1 MNLLLTIKK
10 SAKIISAF
18 LLFFF
23 ATLPALQA
31 ENFAIKF
38 SGASQNIDLGSNA
51 AVLGKNF
58 SIVLWVKPQNASSWH
73 MAIGNHSGG
82 MNARAPWITIQAET
96 NVEFGFGTGTDRIVK
111 KTDNIL
117 NAGQWNHMAMTY
129 NGTKLTL
136 YVNGEEKNSIS
147 TTATP
152 AQTAVRYIGG
162 CCDEYFSGTIDEV
175 SIWNSTLT
183 ATNIQNLMY
192 THPAETASGLLH
204 YFNFENNTIDQV
216 SKNTATNNGGT
227 FELNEEMTPM
237 SLVQIYPFQ
246 MGINSAAP
254 GETNTFLGA
263 ANIRTINRIQPL
275 SLNSL
280 NIKITG
286 TANIS
291 SVKSIKLWSSGNSS
305 VFFNRTL
312 VAEFST
318 ISPEM
323 QLAVNHELV
332 QGDNYLWITADI
344 DANSATDQTLDI
356 EINSATFSNSET
368 LVPANK
374 SPEGYTRI
382 VTNSKKA
389 IRFNGTSNSYADFG
403 TRAVAAPNNFTL
415 EFDIY
420 PASTSTRFQGV
431 IGNDPGSANT
441 RALSVYVTNTTALE
455 IGFGTNAWNPSTTP
469 SLLRLNRWNHVA
481 VSFDGTDLK
490 VYIDGVLKFTDSR
503 YAGKT
508 PVSTPI
514 RYIGKTTDT
523 FEGMLDE
530 IRIWNVARTAEEIE
544 QNRKNTLAGTES
556 GLIGYWN
563 FDGATNPV
571 PDLSANDNHA
581 TVYGATFESNG
592 FEAASANPS
601 INKLEVGSIRYAA
614 PEVNVTASTPGRL
627 EWKVI
632 SADRQINLYS
642 FLHREY
648 YITQGQTDIPHA
660 GVPFTFSAPALPNG
674 SYKIYAVLYTENAQT
689 ALFSST
695 AFTVTE
701 GIQEWDTHLINSVN
715 REKPHATMVSFD
727 NVNQL
732 RTLSRE
738 ASPWVQS
745 LNGNWKFKWVERPDL
760 APEGF
765 EATDYDISSWNT
777 IPVPGNWERN
787 GYGYPIYVNARYPFP
802 ANPPYAPKNYNPVGA
817 YKHTF
822 NVDASWVADRN
833 VIIHFGSINSAAYLW
848 INGKYVGYS
857 EDTKTPA
864 EWDITEYLVAGENE
878 LALKV
883 YRWSSGS
890 YLECQDFWRMSG
902 IQRDV
907 YLHAVPR
914 THIRDFFVKGGL
926 DSNYQNGILTVD
938 VEIED
943 KRENT
948 LAAQY
953 EVEMSLLDTMGN
965 VITKQNKA
973 ITYNPE
979 NINTISFEAQIANPA
994 KWTAETPNLYQLA
1007 LTLKDNAGKT
1017 LQVVGSKTGFRSIE
1031 IKNAQV
1037 LVNGQPVLFK
1047 GFDRVEVDEHNG
1059 QVVNRGTMLKDI
1071 LLMKQ
1076 NNVNAVRTA
1085 HYPNDPYWYELCDKY
1100 GLYMVDEANI
1110 ESHGMGYGDAS
1121 LAKVPSWEAAH
1132 IYRLRN
1138 MVERDKNHPAI
1149 IFWSMGNEAGDGV
1162 NFAAGYN
1169 WIHNRD
1175 NTRPVQY
1182 ERAIEGANTDIMC
1195 PMYPSPGEVENYG
1208 KNTNKTK
1215 PYIMCEY
1222 NHAMGNSMGQLVDYW
1237 NIIEKY
1243 PNLQGGFIW
1252 DWVDQGLAETDSQNN
1267 KYWGWGG
1274 DYEPSGVSHDGNFLM
1289 NGVLNPD
1296 RTGKPSLMEV
1306 KKVYQNIKFFGA
1318 NLLNGTFLI
1327 KNEFFFTN
1335 LNKFDIHWKIKAGE
1349 TLVKS
1354 GIIQS
1359 PDIAAR
1365 SSKQFAIDYSD
1376 IVPVPGSE
1384 YFIYF
1389 SAVTR
1394 QSENLV
1400 PAGHEIAFS
1409 QIKLPVYEDVAS
1421 TPLSGMS
1428 SFTVSNTSSAVTIT
1442 GEKFKVVLSK
1452 VSMNMSSYEFNG
1464 KNYISLGA
1472 IPEFWRAPT
1481 DNDFGNNM
1489 QNRCT
1494 VWKNTALSKTN
1505 KSTQVEQISEK
1516 ELRVTFTYTVTNV
1529 SSTYRTIY
1537 TIFGNGEVVVDNSFE
1552 YGGTNLPYLPRFGM
1566 RFELSQELENVKYFG
1581 EGPFENYWDRKEASM
1596 VDVYENTVTG
1606 MFENYT
1612 SATENGNRT
1621 DTRWLALTADNGEGL
1636 LFSGMNTFDFS
1647 VLHNS
1652 IADLT
1657 QSYRGQIHK
1666 NQIVARPGVYLNID
1680 YKQTGVGGIDS
1691 WGAWPMDKYILK
1703 AGNYAY
1709 KFKISPV
1716 EGNADY
1722 QRISVRKYDRNTALP
1737 ATLPAMEVYAH
1748 PNPVKDMLHITL
1760 PETGAEKFS
1769 VKMIGTD
1776 GSLKYHETLNGSNN
1790 SIDMSSMGKG
1800 IYLLY
1805 IEATGFQTKVIKV
1818 SKN

>member
-1 MNLLLTIKK
+1 MNLLLSIKK
-10 SAKIISAF
+10 SIKNISAF
-18 LLFFF
+18 IIIFF
-23 ATLPALQA
+23 ATLPTLQA

-38 SGASQNIDLGSNA
+38 SGTSQNIDLGSFA
-51 AVLGKNF
+51 PVLNKNF
-58 SIVLWVKPQNASSWH
+58 SIVLWVKPQNAISWH
-73 MAIGNHSGG
+73 MVIGNHSGG
-82 MNARAPWITIQAET
+82 INARAPWITIQAET

-111 KTDNIL
+111 KSDNVL
-117 NAGQWNHMAMTY
+117 NTGQWNHLALTY
-129 NGTKLTL
+129 NGAKLIL
-136 YVNGEEKNSIS
+136 YVNGVEKSSVNSS
-147 TTATP
+147 ATP
-152 AQTAVRYIGG
+152 AQTPLNYIGG
-162 CCDEYFSGTIDEV
+162 CCDEYFSGMIDEV

-192 THPAETASGLLH
+192 NQPDETTSGLLH
-204 YFNFENNTIDQV
+204 YFNFEKNTIDQV
-216 SKNTATNNGGT
+216 SKNTATNNGGS
-227 FELNEEMTPM
+227 FELNEEMEPM
-237 SLVQIYPFQ
+237 SVVQIYPFQ
-246 MGINSAAP
+246 MGISSASP
-254 GETNTFLGA
+254 GETNVFLGA
-263 ANIRTINRIQPL
+263 ANILTVNRIQPISL
-275 SLNSL
+275 HSLNL
-280 NIKITG
+280 NING

-291 SVKSIKLWSSGNSS
+291 SVNSIKLWRSGNSS
-305 VFFNRTL
+305 EFFNRTL
-312 VAEFST
+312 VAEFSN
-318 ISPEM
+318 ISSEM
-323 QLAVNHELV
+323 HLAVNHELIE
-332 QGDNYLWITADI
+332 GDNYFWITADI
-344 DANSATDQTLDI
+344 DANAAIEKILDI

-368 LVPANK
+368 IDPANK

-382 VTNSKKA
+382 VTKSKKA
-389 IRFNGTSNSYADFG
+389 IRFYGTSSSYADFG
-403 TRAVAAPNNFTL
+403 TRAVVAPNNFTL

-420 PASTSTRFQGV
+420 PTLNSTRFQGV
-431 IGNDPGSANT
+431 IGNDQGSVNT
-441 RALSVYVTNTTALE
+441 RALSVYITNATALE
-455 IGFGTNAWNPSTTP
+455 IGFGTNAWNPVTTP
-469 SLLRLNRWNHVA
+469 SLLRLNAWNHVA
-481 VSFDGTDLK
+481 ITFDGNSMK
-490 VYIDGVLKFTDSR
+490 VYIDGVLKYTDTR

-508 PVSTPI
+508 PFPTPI
-514 RYIGKTTDT
+514 RYLGKTTDT

-530 IRIWNVARTAEEIE
+530 IRIWNVVRTAEEIE
-544 QNRKNTLAGTES
+544 QNRKKTLSGTES

-563 FDGATNPV
+563 FDDATNPV

-592 FEAASANPS
+592 YEAVSTNPM
-601 INKLEVGSIRYAA
+601 INTLEVNNICKAV
-614 PEVNVTASTPGRL
+614 PEVSVITNTPGRI
-627 EWKVI
+627 EWKI
-632 SADRQINLYS
+632 IASNRQINMYS

-648 YITQGQTDIPHA
+648 HISEGSINIPYA
-660 GVPFTFSAPALPNG
+660 GVPYTFNAPAIPNG
-674 SYKIYAVLYTENAQT
+674 SYKIYAILYTENAKT
-689 ALFSST
+689 ALFSSP

-701 GIQEWDTHLINSVN
+701 GVKEWDTHLINSVN
-715 REKPHATMVSFD
+715 REKPHATLVSFD
-727 NVNQL
+727 NINQL

-738 ASPWVQS
+738 NSPWVQS

-760 APEGF
+760 SPEGF
-765 EATDYDISSWNT
+765 EAKDYDISSWST

-817 YKHTF
+817 YKHKF
-822 NVDASWVADRN
+822 NVDASWLSDRN
-833 VIIHFGSINSAAYLW
+833 VLIHFGSINSAAYLW
-848 INGKYVGYS
+848 INGQYVGYS

-864 EWDITEYLVAGENE
+864 EWDITQYLVAGENE

-883 YRWSSGS
+883 FRWSSGS

-914 THIRDFFVKGGL
+914 THIRDFFVKAGL
-926 DSNYQNGILTVD
+926 DSKYQNGILSVD

-943 KRENT
+943 KRENAT
-948 LAAQY
+948 AAQY
-953 EVEMSLLDTMGN
+953 EIEMSLLDTLGN
-965 VITKQNKA
+965 IVITQNKT
-973 ITYNPE
+973 ITYKPE
-979 NINTISFEAQIANPA
+979 NINTLSFEAQIPNPA

-1007 LTLKDNAGKT
+1007 LTLKDNNGKT
-1017 LQVVGSKTGFRSIE
+1017 LQIVGSKTGFRSIE

-1037 LVNGQPVLFK
+1037 LINGQPVLFK
-1047 GFDRVEVDEHNG
+1047 GFDRVEVDEYNG
-1059 QVVNRGTMLKDI
+1059 QVVSKETMLKDI
-1071 LLMKQ
+1071 MLMKQ

-1100 GLYMVDEANI
+1100 GLYMVSEANI

-1149 IFWSMGNEAGDGV
+1149 IFWSLGNEAGDGV

-1169 WIHNRD
+1169 WVHNRD

-1195 PMYPSPGEVENYG
+1195 PMYPSPGDVENYG
-1208 KNTNKTK
+1208 KNTSKTK

-1222 NHAMGNSMGQLVDYW
+1222 NHAMGNSMGQLIDYW
-1237 NIIEKY
+1237 DIIEKY

-1296 RTGKPSLMEV
+1296 RSAKPSLMEV
-1306 KKVYQNIKFFGA
+1306 KKVYQNIKFFA
-1318 NLLNGTFLI
+1318 SDLSKGTFLFR
-1327 KNEFFFTN
+1327 NEFFFTN
-1335 LNKFDIHWKIKAGE
+1335 LNKFDIYWKIKAGE
-1349 TLVKS
+1349 TVIKT
-1354 GIIQS
+1354 GIIPS
-1359 PDIAAR
+1359 PNVAPR
-1365 SSKQFAIDYSD
+1365 SSKQFIIDYSD
-1376 IVPVPGSE
+1376 ITPVPGSE

-1394 QSENLV
+1394 ETEKLV
-1400 PAGHEIAFS
+1400 PAGHEIAFT
-1409 QIKLPVYEDVAS
+1409 QFKLPMYVEVAS
-1421 TPLSGMS
+1421 NALSDMPS
-1428 SFTVSNTSSAVTIT
+1428 LTVSNTSAAVTIT
-1442 GEKFKVVLSK
+1442 GEKFRIVLSK
-1452 VSMNMSSYEFNG
+1452 VNMNMSSYEFKG

-1489 QNRCT
+1489 QNRCAI
-1494 VWKNTALSKTN
+1494 WKNTAMTKTN
-1505 KSTQVEQISEK
+1505 KNTLVEQISEK
-1516 ELRVTFTYTVTNV
+1516 EVRVTFSYTLSNV
-1529 SSTYRTIY
+1529 SSTYRTVY
-1537 TIFGNGEVVVDNSFE
+1537 TIFGNGDVILDNSFE
-1552 YGGTNLPYLPRFGM
+1552 YGGNNLPYLPRFGM

-1596 VDVYENTVTG
+1596 VDVYSNTVTG

-1621 DTRWLALTADNGEGL
+1621 DTRWLALTANNGEGL
-1636 LFSGMNTFDFS
+1636 LFSGMSTFDFS
-1647 VLHNS
+1647 VLHNT

-1666 NQIVARPGVYLNID
+1666 NQIVPRPGVYLNID

-1716 EGNADY
+1716 EDNADY
-1722 QRISVRKYDRNTALP
+1722 QRISVRKYDRNTAIPPIVPNL
-1737 ATLPAMEVYAH
+1737 EVYAH
-1748 PNPVKDMLHITL
+1748 PNPVKDLLYITL
-1760 PETGAEKFS
+1760 PNTGTENIN
-1769 VKMIGTD
+1769 VKIIGTD
-1776 GSLKYHETLNGSNN
+1776 GSLKYHETLNGNN
-1790 SIDMSSMGKG
+1790 YIDVSSIGKG

-1805 IEATGFQTKVIKV
+1805 IEAPGYQTKVIKI
-1818 SKN
+1818 SKI